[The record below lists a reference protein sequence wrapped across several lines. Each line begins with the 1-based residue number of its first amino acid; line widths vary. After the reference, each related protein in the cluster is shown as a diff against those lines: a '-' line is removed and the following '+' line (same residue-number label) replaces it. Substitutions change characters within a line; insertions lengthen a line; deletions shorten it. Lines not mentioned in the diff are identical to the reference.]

1 MADPVGL
8 LLGKLLLIILLLVVA
23 SAEAVELR

>member
-1 MADPVGL
+1 MADAVRL
-8 LLGKLLLIILLLVVA
+8 LLGKLLHIILLVVA

>member
-1 MADPVGL
+1 MADPVRL
-8 LLGKLLLIILLLVVA
+8 LLGKLLLIILLLVA

>member
-1 MADPVGL
+1 MADPVRL
-8 LLGKLLLIILLLVVA
+8 LLWKLLLIILLLVVA

>member
-1 MADPVGL
+1 MADAVGF
-8 LLGKLLLIILLLVVA
+8 LLGKLLLIILLLVA

>member
-1 MADPVGL
+1 MADPVRL